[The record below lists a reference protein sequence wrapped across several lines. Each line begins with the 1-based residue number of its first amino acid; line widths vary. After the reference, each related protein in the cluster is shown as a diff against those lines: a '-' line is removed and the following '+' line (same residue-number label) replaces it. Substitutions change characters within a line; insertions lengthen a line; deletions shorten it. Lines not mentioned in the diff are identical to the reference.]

1 MENYIITIGRQL
13 GAGGKLAGEMLSQQL
28 HIPCYDKELLQ
39 LAAKESGVRP
49 EFFEQVD
56 EKSSFSLMSALSSFW
71 EGDFF
76 TNNYLSNESL
86 FKIQSDVIQGLA
98 SKHSCIFVG
107 RCADY
112 VLRNHPRLLSVFITA
127 NMNDRIE
134 TIAQLQH
141 IPAEKAKILIE
152 QTDKKRASYY
162 NFYSNK
168 TWGAATSYDL
178 CINASTFGID
188 DTVAYILDFIWKRF
202 EIMK

>member
-13 GAGGKLAGEMLSQQL
+13 GSGGKQTGEMLSQKLQT
-28 HIPCYDKELLQ
+28 PCFDKELLQ
-39 LAAKESGVRP
+39 LAAKESGVHS

-56 EKSSFSLMSALSSFW
+56 EKSRFSILSGLSAFW

-86 FKIQSDVIQGLA
+86 FKIQSDVIQELA
-98 SKHSCIFVG
+98 NKQSCIFVG

-112 VLRNHPRLLSVFITA
+112 ILRNHPRMLSVFITA
-127 NMNDRIE
+127 NINDRIA
-134 TIAQLQH
+134 TITQSQQVTE
-141 IPAEKAKILIE
+141 EKAKTIIE

-168 TWGAATSYDL
+168 TWGAASSYDL
-178 CINASTFGID
+178 CINASVLGIEE
-188 DTVAYILDFIWKRF
+188 TVACILQFVQQKF
-202 EIMK
+202 GVKL